1 MTDLEA
7 DLMLAQAEI
16 AKLKAENARLREII
30 EYQARKI
37 RNKEGG
43 TDGRCEVDKDYHGHL

>member
-7 DLMLAQAEI
+7 DLLLAQAEI
-16 AKLKAENARLREII
+16 AKLKEENARLREII

-37 RNKEGG
+37 RNKEVG
-43 TDGRCEVDKDYHGHL
+43 TDGRCEVDKTCN